1 MIENYNELETREY
14 MESNFGEIFRK
25 YESIP
30 LEILLEPLCRNCL
43 VNDTIARLN
52 LCDYKLLKI
61 CSSHPRTSLKLA
73 INTMDLL
80 SKIYLNDDVYAPVA
94 L

>member
-30 LEILLEPLCRNCL
+30 LEILLEPLCRNC
-43 VNDTIARLN
+43 
-52 LCDYKLLKI
+52 
-61 CSSHPRTSLKLA
+61 
-73 INTMDLL
+73 
-80 SKIYLNDDVYAPVA
+80 
-94 L
+94 